1 MNLFNQADTLN
12 FHDFNAHKIQAKT
25 HSTIPQNKY
34 IAKFHESSYCPSYTM
49 PNSLT
54 IQKCLKSNITTWST
68 IPCKISTRANNHQMK
83 ISEHEAYNKTWN
95 QQISQQRNQEKEKLT
110 LKSILE
116 CGAWVLGSWRGPSS
130 SFHSR
135 DGWYCFPLKV
145 RKEGPQEDAIVNAK
159 KNGGLEMGFKNG
171 FVVKKVKNT
180 KI

>member
-1 MNLFNQADTLN
+1 MTSMPTKFKPKHIQQY
-12 FHDFNAHKIQAKT
+12 HKINTLPNFMSRQ
-25 HSTIPQNKY
+25 
-34 IAKFHESSYCPSYTM
+34 YCPSYTM

-83 ISEHEAYNKTWN
+83 ISEHEAFNKTWN

-110 LKSILE
+110 FKSILE
-116 CGAWVLGSWRGPSS
+116 CGAWVLGSWRGPS

-171 FVVKKVKNT
+171 FVVKMVKNT